1 MGQAG
6 GGENRSRSTRGCR
19 PGGAVIEAGAAMVVI
34 IVMMAIVTTRAV
46 AADGTTFHIDI
57 VEG

>member
-1 MGQAG
+1 
-6 GGENRSRSTRGCR
+6 
-19 PGGAVIEAGAAMVVI
+19 VEAGAAMAVI
-34 IVMMAIVTTRAV
+34 IGIMAIVTTTAV